1 MVDLGQQVF
10 CDLSW
15 EQRQF
20 RRFKNGLIVKN
31 ILDTHVQAY
40 QGTSIYDFDNQIQLK
55 WYPKRVAQFAQGASS
70 LLELG
75 LGHGITASVFEQ
87 HFERHV
93 VIDASPAVIANF
105 RERFPQSKIEIAES
119 YFETFDTPE
128 RFDVIMFGYILEHVD
143 DPVAILRHFRQFLA
157 PGGKM
162 FVTVP
167 NAEVLNRRL
176 GHLAGMLPDMQE
188 LSEHDHLLGHKRYYT
203 VDSLRED
210 ILEAGYAIKRL
221 EGIYLKP
228 LTTSQMI
235 SLNLDERIIDALCV
249 AAIDYP
255 ELSCGILA
263 ELALPDN

>member
-1 MVDLGQQVF
+1 MENV
-10 CDLSW
+10 
-15 EQRQF
+15 
-20 RRFKNGLIVKN
+20 
-31 ILDTHVQAY
+31 LDNHVQAY
-40 QGTSIYDFDNQIQLK
+40 QGVSIYDFDNTIQLR
-55 WYPKRVAQFAQGASS
+55 WYPERIVQFSKGASS

-75 LGHGITASVFEQ
+75 VGHGITVNVFES
-87 HFERHV
+87 HFKRHV
-93 VIDASPAVIANF
+93 VIDASPAVIENF
-105 RERFPQSKIEIAES
+105 RHRFPDSKVDIVES

-143 DPVAILRHFRQFLA
+143 DPIQILRHFRSFLK
-157 PGGKM
+157 PGGRM

-176 GHLAGMLPDMQE
+176 GHLAGMLPDMQQ
-188 LSEHDHLLGHKRYYT
+188 LSEHDLLFGHKRYYT
-203 VDSLRED
+203 VESLRKD
-210 ILEAGYAIKRL
+210 IMQAGYTITRL

-235 SLNLDERIIDALCV
+235 SLNLDDTIIRALCL

-263 ELALPDN
+263 ELALSDG

>member
-1 MVDLGQQVF
+1 M
-10 CDLSW
+10 
-15 EQRQF
+15 E
-20 RRFKNGLIVKN
+20 NT
-31 ILDTHVQAY
+31 LDNHVQAY
-40 QGTSIYDFDNQIQLK
+40 QGLSIYDFDNTIQLK
-55 WYPKRVAQFAQGASS
+55 WYPQRVVQFSKGATS

-75 LGHGITASVFEQ
+75 LGHGITTSVFQQ
-87 HFERHV
+87 HFKRHV
-93 VIDASPAVIANF
+93 VVDASPAVIDNF
-105 RERFPQSKIEIAES
+105 RQRFPDSKVEIAES

-128 RFDVIMFGYILEHVD
+128 RFDVIVFGYILEHVD
-143 DPVAILRHFRQFLA
+143 DPVLVLKHFRRFLA

-162 FVTVP
+162 FIAVP

-188 LSEHDHLLGHKRYYT
+188 LSEHDLLLGHKRYYT
-203 VDSLRED
+203 VESLRKD
-210 ILEAGYAIKRL
+210 IQHAGYTIQRL

-235 SLNLDERIIDALCV
+235 SLNLDDKIIQALCV

-263 ELALPDN
+263 ELALSKG

>member
-1 MVDLGQQVF
+1 M
-10 CDLSW
+10 
-15 EQRQF
+15 E
-20 RRFKNGLIVKN
+20 N
-31 ILDTHVQAY
+31 ILDNHVQAY
-40 QGTSIYDFDNQIQLK
+40 QGLSIYDFDNTIQLK
-55 WYPKRVAQFAQGASS
+55 WYPQRVVQFSQGAAS

-75 LGHGITASVFEQ
+75 LGHGITTGVFEQ
-87 HFERHV
+87 HFKRHV
-93 VIDASPAVIANF
+93 VVDASPAVIENF
-105 RERFPQSKIEIAES
+105 HQRFPDSSVEIAES

-143 DPVAILRHFRQFLA
+143 DPVQILKHFRRFLA
-157 PGGKM
+157 PGGRM

-176 GHLAGMLPDMQE
+176 GHLAGLLPDMQE
-188 LSEHDHLLGHKRYYT
+188 LSEHDLLLGHKRYYT
-203 VDSLRED
+203 VESLRKD
-210 ILEAGYAIKRL
+210 IEQAGYAIQRL

-235 SLNLDERIIDALCV
+235 SLNLGENVIQALCL

-263 ELALPDN
+263 ELALADG